1 MRPRRPWGLR
11 AARPSPLAGAAG
23 GSSGVTSYADQ
34 NEASPS
40 LGAAKCETAAT
51 FAGSWEEWCHTQAR
65 MKPRRPWGLR
75 IAKLSPSGLLGR
87 PSGMVS
93 YAVQNEA
100 SPSLRAANGESAT
113 TFAGSWEAQRGG
125 VIRRP
130 ERNLPVPGGCEL
142 RNCRHFWVVLGGPAQ
157 WCHTQIRMRPRR
169 PWGLRTA
176 KLSPVSW
183 LGGPADCCHTQTTVK
198 PRRPWG
204 LRIAKPSPLSW
215 APGGPSGMVSYADQ
229 SEASPSLKVANSEIA
244 ATFAGS

>member
-1 MRPRRPWGLR
+1 MRSRRPRGLR
-11 AARPSPLAGAAG
+11 TAKLPLSPVPGRP
-23 GSSGVTSYADQ
+23 SGVTSYADQ

-51 FAGSWEEWCHTQAR
+51 FAGSWEEWCQTQAR
-65 MKPRRPWGLR
+65 MQPRRPSGLR
-75 IAKLSPSGLLGR
+75 IAKLLPSGLLRR

-93 YAVQNEA
+93 HAVQNEA
-100 SPSLRAANGESAT
+100 SPSLRAANGENAT

-169 PWGLRTA
+169 PWGLRNA
-176 KLSPVSW
+176 KLSPRSW
-183 LGGPADCCHTQTTVK
+183 AY
-198 PRRPWG
+198 RRP
-204 LRIAKPSPLSW
+204 
-215 APGGPSGMVSYADQ
+215 SGVTLYADQ
-229 SEASPSLKVANSEIA
+229 NEASPSLRVANCETDITFVGSWEVQRSDTTRTSE
-244 ATFAGS
+244 

>member
-1 MRPRRPWGLR
+1 MW
-11 AARPSPLAGAAG
+11 AA
-23 GSSGVTSYADQ
+23 
-34 NEASPS
+34 N
-40 LGAAKCETAAT
+40 CETVAA
-51 FAGSWEEWCHTQAR
+51 
-65 MKPRRPWGLR
+65 PWAPG
-75 IAKLSPSGLLGR
+75 G

-93 YAVQNEA
+93 HADQSEA
-100 SPSLRAANGESAT
+100 SPSLRVANCEITAT
-113 TFAGSWEAQRGG
+113 IAGSWEAQRSG

-130 ERNLPVPGGCEL
+130 ERSLPVPAGCEL
-142 RNCRHFWVVLGGPAQ
+142 RNCHHFRVVLGGPAQ

>member
-40 LGAAKCETAAT
+40 LGAANCETVAT
-51 FAGSWEEWCHTQAR
+51 FVGSWEEWCHTQAR

-142 RNCRHFWVVLGGPAQ
+142 RNCRHFRVVLGGPAQ

-176 KLSPVSW
+176 KLSP
-183 LGGPADCCHTQTTVK
+183 
-198 PRRPWG
+198 
-204 LRIAKPSPLSW
+204 LSR
-215 APGGPSGMVSYADQ
+215 APGRPSGLLPHADHN
-229 SEASPSLKVANSEIA
+229 EASPSLGAANCETV
-244 ATFAGS
+244 ATFVGSWGAQRNGVIR